1 MEDPSSN
8 GFSNRDLFFSY
19 NKNPRGAG
27 IGSVTPLYQGVRKSV
42 SVSFMVRWPLQ
53 RSVSVFKTEKWGK
66 EAEPPTSESFLIKA
80 KPSPEIH
87 SRLVFIC
94 WP

>member
-1 MEDPSSN
+1 MATAVQS
-8 GFSNRDLFFSY
+8 
-19 NKNPRGAG
+19 
-27 IGSVTPLYQGVRKSV
+27 
-42 SVSFMVRWPLQ
+42 
-53 RSVSVFKTEKWGK
+53 SVSVFKIEKVRK
-66 EAEPPTSESFLIKA
+66 EAEPPTSGPFLIKA

>member
-1 MEDPSSN
+1 MSEQ
-8 GFSNRDLFFSY
+8 GCVHVEVCVCVVREGARDAQY
-19 NKNPRGAG
+19 KG
-27 IGSVTPLYQGVRKSV
+27 
-42 SVSFMVRWPLQ
+42 
-53 RSVSVFKTEKWGK
+53 KWGK